1 MSSLS
6 KLDKLMYSI
15 GVIDKVTG
23 PVNKIMSKIN
33 QLSAQTA
40 AAKEQMTGG
49 LMSAAGGAMMLVGS
63 LNPAIEAQAA
73 MGEVSSLN
81 VSNEALTQLNNTA
94 LSFVSNYGGNSADII
109 RSSYDIQSA
118 IAGLTGKEL
127 SAFTNSSAILA
138 KGTKS
143 DAATTTDYFGT
154 MYGIY
159 QDTAKE
165 VGKSEWI
172 NMLTGQ
178 TAASVRM
185 FKTTGSEMAGAFS
198 SLGAAANSH
207 GIEMN
212 ESMAVLGQLQATMSG
227 SEAGTKYKAFL
238 TGVGSAQQKLGIQL
252 TDSQGKLLPMV
263 QVIERLK
270 GRFGEIDTVA
280 KSDALKNAFGSDE
293 AVAMLK
299 LLMPQ
304 TEQLK
309 GNISELANI
318 TDMGVAVEMADAMST
333 SWSKFGGSLNAALTS
348 LGQAVLPIIEPVVDF
363 LSSLLQV
370 VVWLSQEFPR
380 LTGIIAAAVV
390 AFTGY
395 VVIMG
400 AFNAVMGLYRM
411 AMLSGIAL
419 TNAHL
424 LVTRL
429 WQGALVALRVA
440 GFVALIASMGTAA
453 IAMGAFKTVMLA
465 GQAAT
470 WLFNAALWAN
480 PITWIVAG
488 VIALIAA
495 VAALIYYFDDIT
507 AAFNDWADS
516 SMIFQG
522 LRVAFDLLTLPLQL
536 MWWLIKTIAN
546 GIYDLL
552 SPAVSAI
559 GSVFTFLW
567 NTVSS
572 ISSAISGFFAD
583 IAQGVI
589 GFFSSLWDSA
599 EGLVEQFVAYIS
611 EKFSFV
617 TQFFSGVSNSIGG
630 IFERITGFLKSIAD
644 NGVLNMVVSFFTGD
658 DIAVKAKAEQL
669 ETIQTQS
676 RPNNFVM
683 QSADN
688 AFSRDYGQAVIN
700 TAAYLPSE
708 KVAFN
713 YAAANDDVNN
723 AFASKAVTSTRN
735 TALNNAIE
743 NSVSNAATQAVN
755 SVTANTAMNGA
766 VDNSVSNVATQAA
779 NSVTVNTAV
788 NGAIENSVSNAATQ
802 AVNSV
807 TANTAVKG
815 AIESSVSNVATQA
828 VNSVKANTAVNGA
841 IENSASN
848 KATQTVNSVTAN
860 TAIESSMSNVA
871 TQAVNSVSANKT
883 VNGAIENSVSNVA
896 TQAANSITAMSN
908 HAAAND
914 AINTL
919 ASSTATNNY
928 VGQSTQLTQL
938 ATQSLLQNTVS
949 NTADNFT
956 NAANAPVFNSSSV
969 QLTSVG
975 QAALPVQTLPDSKT
989 DQVIT
994 NAVNSSAH
1002 TVDQLSNEQQQQNSS
1017 YKAKV
1022 QKSSFLQNLTRNTSY
1037 TSNASDS
1044 DNRKSVH
1051 IDSLTIKSDDLAQS
1065 FEQLMELAG

>member
-33 QLSAQTA
+33 QLSEQTA

-94 LSFVSNYGGNSADII
+94 LNFVSNYGGNSADII

-127 SAFTNSSAILA
+127 SEFTNSSAILA

-333 SWSKFGGSLNAALTS
+333 SWNRFGGSLNAALTS
-348 LGQAVLPIIEPVVDF
+348 LGQAVLPIVEPVVDV
-363 LSSLLQV
+363 LSSLLQA
-370 VVWLSQEFPR
+370 VVWLTQEFPT

-395 VVIMG
+395 IVIMG
-400 AFNAVMGLYRM
+400 AFNAVMGLYRY

-419 TNAHL
+419 TKSHL
-424 LVTRL
+424 LITKL

-453 IAMGAFKTVMLA
+453 LAMGAFKTVMLA

-488 VIALIAA
+488 VLALITA

-507 AAFNDWADS
+507 AAFSEWADS
-516 SMIFQG
+516 SLIFQG

-536 MWWLIKTIAN
+536 MWWLIKTIAS
-546 GIYDLL
+546 GIYNFFA
-552 SPAVSAI
+552 PAFSAI
-559 GSVFTFLW
+559 GSVFSFLW
-567 NTVSS
+567 GVVSS
-572 ISSAISGFFAD
+572 IGGAIGDFFGG
-583 IAQGVI
+583 IAQGI
-589 GFFSSLWDSA
+589 GGFFSSIWSGAGELIN
-599 EGLVEQFVAYIS
+599 QFVNFLG

-617 TQFFSGVSNSIGG
+617 TNFFSGIGNFIGG
-630 IFERITGFLKSIAD
+630 IYDRVTGFLKNIAD
-644 NGVLNMVVSFFTGD
+644 NGILNMVVSFFSDEDTV
-658 DIAVKAKAEQL
+658 AVKAKVEQTEPAL
-669 ETIQTQS
+669 AKSQ
-676 RPNNFVM
+676 PNNFVM
-683 QSADN
+683 QNADQ
-688 AFSRDYGQAVIN
+688 AFSRDYGQAMI
-700 TAAYLPSE
+700 
-708 KVAFN
+708 
-713 YAAANDDVNN
+713 
-723 AFASKAVTSTRN
+723 
-735 TALNNAIE
+735 
-743 NSVSNAATQAVN
+743 
-755 SVTANTAMNGA
+755 
-766 VDNSVSNVATQAA
+766 
-779 NSVTVNTAV
+779 
-788 NGAIENSVSNAATQ
+788 
-802 AVNSV
+802 
-807 TANTAVKG
+807 
-815 AIESSVSNVATQA
+815 
-828 VNSVKANTAVNGA
+828 
-841 IENSASN
+841 N
-848 KATQTVNSVTAN
+848 KAAQLPGDRVTPN
-860 TAIESSMSNVA
+860 Y
-871 TQAVNSVSANKT
+871 
-883 VNGAIENSVSNVA
+883 
-896 TQAANSITAMSN
+896 
-908 HAAAND
+908 AAAND
-914 AINTL
+914 AINK
-919 ASSTATNNY
+919 ASSSTAINNY
-928 VGQSTQLTQL
+928 VGHSEKTTRLV
-938 ATQSLLQNTVS
+938 TQSALQNTVA
-949 NTADNFT
+949 NTANNFT
-956 NAANAPVFNSSSV
+956 NAANSPVYDSSSV
-969 QLTSVG
+969 QLTSIG
-975 QAALPVQTLPDSKT
+975 QVATPLQPLPTNKT

-994 NAVNSSAH
+994 NAVNTSAYK
-1002 TVDQLSNEQQQQNSS
+1002 VEQLSTEQQQQSNS

-1022 QKSSFLQNLTRNTSY
+1022 QKSAFLQNLTNNTNN
-1037 TSNASDS
+1037 SNSSES
-1044 DNRKSVH
+1044 DNRKSMH
-1051 IDSLTIKSDDLAQS
+1051 IESLTIKSDDVAQS
-1065 FEQLMELAG
+1065 FEQIMELAG

>member
-33 QLSAQTA
+33 QLSEQTA

-94 LSFVSNYGGNSADII
+94 LNFVSNYGGNSADII

-212 ESMAVLGQLQATMSG
+212 ESMAVMGQLQATMSG

-309 GNISELANI
+309 GNISALANI

-348 LGQAVLPIIEPVVDF
+348 LGQAVLPIIEPVVDV
-363 LSSLLQV
+363 LSSLLQT
-370 VVWLSQEFPR
+370 VVWLSQAFPT
-380 LTGIIAAAVV
+380 LTGIIAGAIV

-395 VVIMG
+395 IVIMG

-424 LVTRL
+424 LITRL

-453 IAMGAFKTVMLA
+453 LAMGAFKTVMLA

-495 VAALIYYFDDIT
+495 VAALVYYFDDIT

-536 MWWLIKTIAN
+536 MWWLIKTIAS

-552 SPAVSAI
+552 SPAISAI

-589 GFFSSLWDSA
+589 GFFSSLWDGA
-599 EGLVEQFVAYIS
+599 GGLVEQFVAYIS
-611 EKFSFV
+611 DKFSFV

-630 IFERITGFLKSIAD
+630 IFERITGFLKRIAD

-669 ETIQTQS
+669 ESIQAQS
-676 RPNNFVM
+676 KPNNFVM
-683 QSADN
+683 QNADN
-688 AFSRDYGQAVIN
+688 AFSREYGQTAIN
-700 TAAYLPSE
+700 KAAQLPGDS
-708 KVAFN
+708 VTSN
-713 YAAANDDVNN
+713 YASVSDDANNLLTNKTVSSIRDTDLR
-723 AFASKAVTSTRN
+723 S
-735 TALNNAIE
+735 AIE
-743 NSVSNAATQAVN
+743 SSVSNVATLANTTANSVIESSLSNNTTQAANSVPANTAVN
-755 SVTANTAMNGA
+755 SAAEK
-766 VDNSVSNVATQAA
+766 SISNVATQAA
-779 NSVTVNTAV
+779 NSVTANTAV
-788 NGAIENSVSNAATQ
+788 NSAIENSVSNATTQ
-802 AVNSV
+802 AAKSVSVNS
-807 TANTAVKG
+807 
-815 AIESSVSNVATQA
+815 SL
-828 VNSVKANTAVNGA
+828 
-841 IENSASN
+841 NSAL
-848 KATQTVNSVTAN
+848 
-860 TAIESSMSNVA
+860 
-871 TQAVNSVSANKT
+871 
-883 VNGAIENSVSNVA
+883 ENSVSNTA
-896 TQAANSITAMSN
+896 TQTANSITAVSN
-908 HAAAND
+908 YAAAND
-914 AINTL
+914 ATNAS

-928 VGQSTQLTQL
+928 VGPSEQLTLL
-938 ATQSLLQNTVS
+938 ATQSALQTSVV
-949 NTADNFT
+949 NTANNF
-956 NAANAPVFNSSSV
+956 
-969 QLTSVG
+969 
-975 QAALPVQTLPDSKT
+975 
-989 DQVIT
+989 T
-994 NAVNSSAH
+994 NAVNSPVFNSTNAKLASVNQVITPYQALPASKMDQAVTNSA
-1002 TVDQLSNEQQQQNSS
+1002 TDSAYNVEQLSNEQQQQNNS

-1022 QKSSFLQNLTRNTSY
+1022 QKSSFLQNLTRNSHHTNNS
-1037 TSNASDS
+1037 SES

-1051 IDSLTIKSDDLAQS
+1051 IDSLTIKSDDPAHS

>member
-33 QLSAQTA
+33 QLSEQTA

-94 LSFVSNYGGNSADII
+94 LNFVSNYGGNSADII

-212 ESMAVLGQLQATMSG
+212 ESMAVMGQLQATMSG

-309 GNISELANI
+309 GNISALANI

-348 LGQAVLPIIEPVVDF
+348 LGQAVLPIIEPVVDV
-363 LSSLLQV
+363 LSSLLQT
-370 VVWLSQEFPR
+370 VVWLSQAFPT
-380 LTGIIAAAVV
+380 LTGIIAAAIV

-395 VVIMG
+395 IVIMG

-424 LVTRL
+424 LITRL

-453 IAMGAFKTVMLA
+453 LAMGAFKTMMLA

-495 VAALIYYFDDIT
+495 VAALVYYFDDIT

-536 MWWLIKTIAN
+536 MWWLIKTIAS

-552 SPAVSAI
+552 SPAISAI

-567 NTVSS
+567 NAVSS

-589 GFFSSLWDSA
+589 GFFSSLWDGA
-599 EGLVEQFVAYIS
+599 GGLVEQFVAYIS
-611 EKFSFV
+611 DKFSFV

-658 DIAVKAKAEQL
+658 DIAVKAKVEQL
-669 ETIQTQS
+669 ESIQTQS
-676 RPNNFVM
+676 KPNNFVM
-683 QSADN
+683 QNADN
-688 AFSRDYGQAVIN
+688 AFSREYGQTVIN
-700 TAAYLPSE
+700 KAAQLPGDS
-708 KVAFN
+708 VTSI
-713 YAAANDDVNN
+713 YAAASDDVNN
-723 AFASKAVTSTRN
+723 SLINKTVSSTRD
-735 TALNNAIE
+735 TDLRNAIE
-743 NSVSNAATQAVN
+743 SNVTTLAVN
-755 SVTANTAMNGA
+755 QVTANTALNS
-766 VDNSVSNVATQAA
+766 VIEKSVSNVATQAA
-779 NSVTVNTAV
+779 NP
-788 NGAIENSVSNAATQ
+788 
-802 AVNSV
+802 
-807 TANTAVKG
+807 
-815 AIESSVSNVATQA
+815 
-828 VNSVKANTAVNGA
+828 
-841 IENSASN
+841 
-848 KATQTVNSVTAN
+848 N
-860 TAIESSMSNVA
+860 TAIN
-871 TQAVNSVSANKT
+871 NY
-883 VNGAIENSVSNVA
+883 
-896 TQAANSITAMSN
+896 
-908 HAAAND
+908 AAANE
-914 AINTL
+914 AVNTTV
-919 ASSTATNNY
+919 SSTAKNDY
-928 VGQSTQLTQL
+928 VGQGDQIIKL
-938 ATQSLLQNTVS
+938 ATQSALQSIVVNPT
-949 NTADNFT
+949 NNFT
-956 NAANAPVFNSSSV
+956 NAANSPVFNSPSV
-969 QLTSVG
+969 QLASLN
-975 QAALPVQTLPDSKT
+975 QAESSLQTLPTTKT

-994 NAVNSSAH
+994 NAVNTSAYK
-1002 TVDQLSNEQQQQNSS
+1002 VDQLSNEQEQQSNS

-1037 TSNASDS
+1037 TDSRSDS

-1051 IDSLTIKSDDLAQS
+1051 IDSLTIKSDDPAQS

>member
-33 QLSAQTA
+33 QLSEQTA

-94 LSFVSNYGGNSADII
+94 LNFVSNYGGNSADII

-118 IAGLTGKEL
+118 IGGLTGKEL

-212 ESMAVLGQLQATMSG
+212 ESMAVMGQLQATMSG

-309 GNISELANI
+309 GNISALANI

-348 LGQAVLPIIEPVVDF
+348 LGQAVLPIIEPVVDV
-363 LSSLLQV
+363 LSSLLQT
-370 VVWLSQEFPR
+370 VVWLSQAFPT
-380 LTGIIAAAVV
+380 LTGIIAGAIV

-395 VVIMG
+395 IVIMG

-424 LVTRL
+424 LITRL

-453 IAMGAFKTVMLA
+453 LAMGAFKTVMLA

-480 PITWIVAG
+480 PITWVVAG

-495 VAALIYYFDDIT
+495 VAALVYYFDDIT
-507 AAFNDWADS
+507 AAFNDWAES

-536 MWWLIKTIAN
+536 MWWLIKTIAS

-552 SPAVSAI
+552 SPAISAI

-589 GFFSSLWDSA
+589 GFFSSLWDGA
-599 EGLVEQFVAYIS
+599 GGLVEQFVAYIS
-611 EKFSFV
+611 DKFSFV
-617 TQFFSGVSNSIGG
+617 TQFFSGVSNYIGG

-669 ETIQTQS
+669 ESIQSQLK
-676 RPNNFVM
+676 PNNFVM
-683 QSADN
+683 QNADN
-688 AFSRDYGQAVIN
+688 AFSRGYGQTVIN
-700 TAAYLPSE
+700 KAAQLPGDS
-708 KVAFN
+708 VTSN
-713 YAAANDDVNN
+713 YASVSDDVNN
-723 AFASKAVTSTRN
+723 LLTNKTVSSIRDTDLRS
-735 TALNNAIE
+735 AIE
-743 NSVSNAATQAVN
+743 S
-755 SVTANTAMNGA
+755 
-766 VDNSVSNVATQAA
+766 SVSNVATQAA
-779 NSVTVNTAV
+779 NSVTANTAV
-788 NGAIENSVSNAATQ
+788 NSAIENSARNKATQ
-802 AVNSV
+802 TVNSV

-815 AIESSVSNVATQA
+815 AIENSASNTAFQTA
-828 VNSVKANTAVNGA
+828 NSVTANTAVNGA
-841 IENSASN
+841 IENS
-848 KATQTVNSVTAN
+848 
-860 TAIESSMSNVA
+860 
-871 TQAVNSVSANKT
+871 
-883 VNGAIENSVSNVA
+883 VSNTA
-896 TQAANSITAMSN
+896 TQAANSIIAMSN
-908 HAAAND
+908 YAAAND
-914 AINTL
+914 ATNTS

-928 VGQSTQLTQL
+928 VGPSERLTLL
-938 ATQSLLQNTVS
+938 ATQSALQTSVV
-949 NTADNFT
+949 NTANNF
-956 NAANAPVFNSSSV
+956 
-969 QLTSVG
+969 
-975 QAALPVQTLPDSKT
+975 
-989 DQVIT
+989 T
-994 NAVNSSAH
+994 NAVNSPEFNSTNAKLASVNQVITPYQALPTSKMDQAVTNSA
-1002 TVDQLSNEQQQQNSS
+1002 TDSAYNIEQLSNEQQQQNNS

-1051 IDSLTIKSDDLAQS
+1051 IDSLTIKSDDPAQS

>member
-33 QLSAQTA
+33 QLSEQTA
-40 AAKEQMTGG
+40 AAKEQMMGG

-94 LSFVSNYGGNSADII
+94 LNFVSNYGGNSADII

-212 ESMAVLGQLQATMSG
+212 ESMAVMGQLQATMSG

-309 GNISELANI
+309 GNISALANI
-318 TDMGVAVEMADAMST
+318 TDMGVAVEMADAMNT

-348 LGQAVLPIIEPVVDF
+348 LGQAVLPIIEPVVDV
-363 LSSLLQV
+363 LSSLLQT
-370 VVWLSQEFPR
+370 VVWLSQAFPT
-380 LTGIIAAAVV
+380 LTGIIAAAIV

-395 VVIMG
+395 IVIMG

-424 LVTRL
+424 LITRL

-453 IAMGAFKTVMLA
+453 LAMGAFKTVMLA

-495 VAALIYYFDDIT
+495 VAALVYYFDDIT

-536 MWWLIKTIAN
+536 MWWLIKTIAS
-546 GIYDLL
+546 GIYNLL
-552 SPAVSAI
+552 SPAISAI

-589 GFFSSLWDSA
+589 GFFSSLWDGA
-599 EGLVEQFVAYIS
+599 GGLVEQFVAYIS
-611 EKFSFV
+611 DKFSFV

-630 IFERITGFLKSIAD
+630 IFERITGFLKRIAD

-669 ETIQTQS
+669 ESIQTKS
-676 RPNNFVM
+676 KPNNFVM
-683 QSADN
+683 QNADN
-688 AFSRDYGQAVIN
+688 AFSREYGQTVIN
-700 TAAYLPSE
+700 KAAQLPGDS
-708 KVAFN
+708 VTSN
-713 YAAANDDVNN
+713 YAAVSDDVNN
-723 AFASKAVTSTRN
+723 SLINKTVSSTRDTDLRNAIESNVTTLAVNQVTANMVANSIFEKSLSN
-735 TALNNAIE
+735 TALQ
-743 NSVSNAATQAVN
+743 AATQ
-755 SVTANTAMNGA
+755 VTANSALNS
-766 VDNSVSNVATQAA
+766 VIEKSVSNVATQAA
-779 NSVTVNTAV
+779 NP
-788 NGAIENSVSNAATQ
+788 I
-802 AVNSV
+802 
-807 TANTAVKG
+807 
-815 AIESSVSNVATQA
+815 
-828 VNSVKANTAVNGA
+828 
-841 IENSASN
+841 
-848 KATQTVNSVTAN
+848 
-860 TAIESSMSNVA
+860 TAIN
-871 TQAVNSVSANKT
+871 NY
-883 VNGAIENSVSNVA
+883 
-896 TQAANSITAMSN
+896 
-908 HAAAND
+908 AAANE
-914 AINTL
+914 AINTTV
-919 ASSTATNNY
+919 SSTAKNDY
-928 VGQSTQLTQL
+928 VGQGDQIIKL
-938 ATQSLLQNTVS
+938 ATQSAPKSIVVNPT
-949 NTADNFT
+949 NNFT
-956 NAANAPVFNSSSV
+956 NAANSPVFDSLSV
-969 QLTSVG
+969 QLASLN
-975 QAALPVQTLPDSKT
+975 QAESPLQTLPTTKT

-994 NAVNSSAH
+994 NAVNTSAYK
-1002 TVDQLSNEQQQQNSS
+1002 VDQLSNEQEQQSNS

-1037 TSNASDS
+1037 TDSRSDS

-1051 IDSLTIKSDDLAQS
+1051 IDSLTIKSDDPAQS